1 MASWVD
7 FPLEIVEQIVSN
19 VLPAGQSLFV
29 PSLHR
34 SLGKIHI
41 LIFIQGPQI
50 PPVPSASEDD
60 SWAHKRVYIPHAKY
74 DDILSLS
81 LTCRQLRN
89 VTDRIL
95 YKAVDLVQNCSERDR
110 LGLFLEVISRRP
122 DLVKYNR
129 SAKFSTYH
137 RDEFQGTVGCLN
149 WLNEDLSLKST
160 GREILDGKTLIKTG
174 ASPMGKKRLQDYGTP
189 SKICLLFWLMPDIES
204 VEIFIDI
211 LPWVW
216 TQFLMEPLDPPES
229 RARPGHRDWDD
240 GSIGVSKSL
249 KDSRLRELSLV
260 FSDFNP
266 EVRREYSVD
275 RLGNFFMLPHLRKLT
290 FRFAKITGREFHK
303 AIERLSGTSK
313 VTEFS
318 LELGL
323 ATSDAA
329 EVLLSLPAALETFT
343 YIYGLF
349 QTVRSKSGEH
359 SFWLDSVPTRSP
371 DDLPGRLDKAL
382 YSQRATLKQLHVRGV
397 LIGRRNWGHP
407 VESLREFG
415 RLEEIEI
422 TVSLLLSYK
431 EFDIRKHIW
440 KVEDLNL
447 GRLGVKL
454 PVVLKKLKPYV
465 YQTWEVDLIVMEL
478 EKMLRDKGTLVPRF
492 DTDLHRVLD
501 S

>member
-29 PSLHR
+29 PALHR

-95 YKAVDLVQNCSERDR
+95 YEAIDLVQNCSERDR

-174 ASPMGKKRLQDYGTP
+174 ASPMGKKRLQEYGT
-189 SKICLLFWLMPDIES
+189 
-204 VEIFIDI
+204 
-211 LPWVW
+211 
-216 TQFLMEPLDPPES
+216 
-229 RARPGHRDWDD
+229 
-240 GSIGVSKSL
+240 
-249 KDSRLRELSLV
+249 
-260 FSDFNP
+260 
-266 EVRREYSVD
+266 
-275 RLGNFFMLPHLRKLT
+275 
-290 FRFAKITGREFHK
+290 
-303 AIERLSGTSK
+303 
-313 VTEFS
+313 
-318 LELGL
+318 
-323 ATSDAA
+323 
-329 EVLLSLPAALETFT
+329 
-343 YIYGLF
+343 
-349 QTVRSKSGEH
+349 
-359 SFWLDSVPTRSP
+359 SVPNSIRPYNTGP
-371 DDLPGRLDKAL
+371 YKDNK
-382 YSQRATLKQLHVRGV
+382 YV
-397 LIGRRNWGHP
+397 L
-407 VESLREFG
+407 V
-415 RLEEIEI
+415 
-422 TVSLLLSYK
+422 
-431 EFDIRKHIW
+431 
-440 KVEDLNL
+440 
-447 GRLGVKL
+447 
-454 PVVLKKLKPYV
+454 
-465 YQTWEVDLIVMEL
+465 
-478 EKMLRDKGTLVPRF
+478 
-492 DTDLHRVLD
+492 
-501 S
+501 